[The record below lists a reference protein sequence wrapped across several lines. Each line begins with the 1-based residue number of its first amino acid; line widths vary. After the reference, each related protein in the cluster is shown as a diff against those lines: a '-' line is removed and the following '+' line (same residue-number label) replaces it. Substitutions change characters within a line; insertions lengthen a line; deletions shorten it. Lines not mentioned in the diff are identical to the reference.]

1 LRAKPLDPSK
11 VLDAAAD
18 VFLARGEWRISAV
31 DLLAALADAGI
42 VISARELA
50 ACMRDLGRPIAE
62 TLRMPDGRDVKGYR
76 RENVVID
83 DPFLDDRDIAALV
96 AYRRQARVVH
106 LTAEAITR
114 INGRIRS
121 DGACRGG
128 EAPIFTPTED
138 ENCRRCAEPDVHD
151 RRSRFCPA
159 CARKSAR
166 DADFR
171 APAG

>member
-1 LRAKPLDPSK
+1 M
-11 VLDAAAD
+11 LDAAAD

-128 EAPIFTPTED
+128 EAS
-138 ENCRRCAEPDVHD
+138 RRQ
-151 RRSRFCPA
+151 R
-159 CARKSAR
+159 
-166 DADFR
+166 
-171 APAG
+171 